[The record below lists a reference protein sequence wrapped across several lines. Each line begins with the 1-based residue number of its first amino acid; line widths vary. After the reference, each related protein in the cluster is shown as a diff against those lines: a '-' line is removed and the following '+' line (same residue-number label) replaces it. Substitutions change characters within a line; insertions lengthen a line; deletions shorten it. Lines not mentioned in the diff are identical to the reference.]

1 MSTKLGIYIKERK
14 QIIFRGKIGQLMK
27 NWEAKGQDK
36 IGKSSRITWGII
48 TSIIEK
54 KLKKKVEID
63 CNWKIK
69 GTRTKKKKVEKF
81 RDSINSIRNEIKK
94 N

>member
-1 MSTKLGIYIKERK
+1 
-14 QIIFRGKIGQLMK
+14 
-27 NWEAKGQDK
+27 
-36 IGKSSRITWGII
+36 
-48 TSIIEK
+48 
-54 KLKKKVEID
+54 LKKKVEIG

-81 RDSINSIRNEIKK
+81 RDSINIRDEIKK